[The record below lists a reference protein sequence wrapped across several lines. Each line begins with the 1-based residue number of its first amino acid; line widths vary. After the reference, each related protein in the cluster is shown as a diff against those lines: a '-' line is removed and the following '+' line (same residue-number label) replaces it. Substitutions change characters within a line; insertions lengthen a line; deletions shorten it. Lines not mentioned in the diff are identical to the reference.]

1 MGFLT
6 SIFGGETSIWTFGFA
21 LVFVI
26 VLIIAGVWIL
36 KLLFNVSG
44 SMVRGRQK
52 RLAVIDNMA
61 LDNKHNLV
69 LVRRDDVEHLLAVS
83 STGVS
88 VIETSILTSSPDIH
102 AKAKEAP
109 PAPSEPKIPTPQENK
124 ASAERLGLTKILPLG
139 AAAGQSA
146 NSQPIASPQA
156 APQAKNGDHAQGN
169 TNSGN
174 TNIEPIN
181 TPPVNSQNPNS
192 PASRLHPLSEEST
205 ETTGPSL
212 RHTGLLRPVSEMV
225 SVPLLNK
232 TGKTPDIT
240 PPSNDD
246 SAMNEVE
253 QIDAEAMESIEE
265 GANPDDGKANTRK
278 KGKKT
283 EAE

>member
-6 SIFGGETSIWTFGFA
+6 SVFGGETSIWTFGFA
-21 LVFVI
+21 LIFVI
-26 VLIIAGVWIL
+26 VLIVAGVWVL
-36 KLLFNVSG
+36 KMLFNVSG

-52 RLAVIDNMA
+52 RLAVIDSMA

-102 AKAKEAP
+102 AKAQEKA
-109 PAPSEPKIPTPQENK
+109 PAPSEPKIPTHEENK

-139 AAAGQSA
+139 SVASQSA
-146 NSQPIASPQA
+146 NTQQTGQQVNNADAASGQ
-156 APQAKNGDHAQGN
+156 
-169 TNSGN
+169 TNV
-174 TNIEPIN
+174 EPIK
-181 TPPVNSQNPNS
+181 TASVNAQNPNS
-192 PASRLHPLSEEST
+192 PTSRLRPLSEEKADP
-205 ETTGPSL
+205 TGPSL

-225 SVPLLNK
+225 SVPMLNK
-232 TGKTPDIT
+232 TGETPDIT

-246 SAMNEVE
+246 SAMNEAE
-253 QIDAEAMESIEE
+253 QIDANAMESIEE
-265 GANPDDGKANTRK
+265 GAIPDDGKAKPRK
-278 KGKKT
+278 RRKKT